1 MAALVRE
8 GRIVIT
14 PGRGARLWG
23 GEIGYGGYSCQ
34 LMLGSSGHVEI
45 GGAKFGNGVHTSPSA
60 QGLLPEVK
68 GRSRS
73 QENCWSGLINRILVA
88 AGCGGVFLLPKIDI
102 F

>member
-45 GGAKFGNGVHTSPSA
+45 GGQNLEMGCIPRQAHKVFCPKLRAEAVPKKIA
-60 QGLLPEVK
+60 GL
-68 GRSRS
+68 
-73 QENCWSGLINRILVA
+73 A
-88 AGCGGVFLLPKIDI
+88 
-102 F
+102 

>member
-1 MAALVRE
+1 MSALVRE
-8 GRIVIT
+8 GRVVIT

-23 GEIGYGGYSCQ
+23 WEIGYGGYSCQ
-34 LMLGSSGHVEI
+34 LYAGQLGHVKL
-45 GGAKFGNGVHTSPSA
+45 GAKFRNGVQTSPSA

-73 QENCWSGLINRILVA
+73 QDNCWSGLINRILVA